1 MLLHFL
7 KIADISLY
15 QLHLPPYNGKIRYK
29 NMQYTENVMKP
40 TKRISHLFLPTVFM
54 LAASLSGCGGDGG
67 EAPSE
72 AEQPSGSGPVALT
85 VWGAEEDE
93 ELLQQIFD
101 SFQEKYRGQADFQIT
116 YQPQSESHCTD
127 ALMADLE
134 NGADVFAFADD
145 QLNTLVA
152 AGALEPIEDPE
163 PLRAA
168 NLPEAVYAASVND
181 TLYAYPLTADNG
193 YFLYYDKSVFSQ
205 EDIQSWDRMLDV
217 AQAQGRKVSMEW
229 SSGWYVYAFFGNTG
243 LTVGLND
250 DGITN
255 YCTWNDAE
263 GPIKGTDVAKA
274 MTAMAEHPGFL
285 STDDAGFLAGVQD
298 GTIAAGV
305 SGTWNAVAVEEAWG
319 SGFGAAKLPSY
330 TCAGQEIPMASFS
343 GYKLIGVNS
352 YSRNR
357 DWAAKLAEWI
367 TNEENQALR
376 FRLRGQGPSNK
387 NAAASEEVQGSP
399 AIAALLAQSEHSC
412 LQRIGGNYWEPVAAF
427 TAEILAGTP
436 SGKSLQELLDTM
448 VTGIT
453 AP

>member
-1 MLLHFL
+1 MLFR
-7 KIADISLY
+7 S
-15 QLHLPPYNGKIRYK
+15 
-29 NMQYTENVMKP
+29 
-40 TKRISHLFLPTVFM
+40 
-54 LAASLSGCGGDGG
+54 
-67 EAPSE
+67 
-72 AEQPSGSGPVALT
+72 
-85 VWGAEEDE
+85 
-93 ELLQQIFD
+93 
-101 SFQEKYRGQADFQIT
+101 FQIT

-193 YFLYYDKSVFSQ
+193 YFLYYDKFVFSQ

-298 GTIAAGV
+298 GTIAAGD
-305 SGTWNAVAVEEAWG
+305 
-319 SGFGAAKLPSY
+319 
-330 TCAGQEIPMASFS
+330 
-343 GYKLIGVNS
+343 
-352 YSRNR
+352 R
-357 DWAAKLAEWI
+357 
-367 TNEENQALR
+367 
-376 FRLRGQGPSNK
+376 
-387 NAAASEEVQGSP
+387 
-399 AIAALLAQSEHSC
+399 
-412 LQRIGGNYWEPVAAF
+412 
-427 TAEILAGTP
+427 
-436 SGKSLQELLDTM
+436 KS
-448 VTGIT
+448 VV
-453 AP
+453 